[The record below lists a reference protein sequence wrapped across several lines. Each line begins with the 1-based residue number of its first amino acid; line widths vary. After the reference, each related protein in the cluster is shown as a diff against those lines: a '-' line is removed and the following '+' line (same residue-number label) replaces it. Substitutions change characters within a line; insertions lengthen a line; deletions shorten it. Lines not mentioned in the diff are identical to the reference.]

1 MPFGP
6 ALAYQPLQP
15 RASEADDDTALFSFA
30 VHCVFFRDA
39 NCLAARGAIIKENE
53 HRKLMNQGF
62 LLRYP

>member
-1 MPFGP
+1 MTRRYF
-6 ALAYQPLQP
+6 LLRY
-15 RASEADDDTALFSFA
+15 TA
-30 VHCVFFRDA
+30 VFFRDA